1 VRLGCGH
8 GRRFQKLETSQIP
21 FRLLKALRLI
31 DLSFAKEEE
40 LFDDRAPRVDVQAIG
55 EPIEASMLFFG
66 SGVDVEDFD
75 RDLADSEGLRLKR
88 RGEDRERDESSD
100 EFIITADLLSCCHT
114 TSSEVQLDG
123 YKGGWIE
130 IIAGGMFSGKSEEL
144 IRRLRRAVIARQ
156 RVQVFKPIVDDRF
169 ATDDIVSR
177 DDRRLKASPVASS
190 NELLTRVE
198 IGVQVVG
205 IDEVQFFDPGVVEVC
220 MQLADAGIR
229 VIAAGLDQD
238 YMRRPFGPMPALL
251 AVAEEV
257 SKMHAVCVRCRGAA
271 HYSQRVSGGDAQV
284 EVGDSSYEARCR
296 SCYELYKAAPEQE
309 EPVVQLTIP
318 QPA

>member
-1 VRLGCGH
+1 
-8 GRRFQKLETSQIP
+8 
-21 FRLLKALRLI
+21 
-31 DLSFAKEEE
+31 
-40 LFDDRAPRVDVQAIG
+40 
-55 EPIEASMLFFG
+55 M
-66 SGVDVEDFD
+66 
-75 RDLADSEGLRLKR
+75 
-88 RGEDRERDESSD
+88 
-100 EFIITADLLSCCHT
+100 
-114 TSSEVQLDG
+114 DG

-156 RVQVFKPIVDDRF
+156 RVQVFKPLIDDRF
-169 ATDDIVSR
+169 ASEDIVSR
-177 DDRRLKASPVASS
+177 DDRRLKAIPVASS
-190 NELLTRVE
+190 ADFLARVE

-205 IDEVQFFDPGVVEVC
+205 IDEVQFFDAGVVDVC

-271 HYSQRVSGGDAQV
+271 HYSQRVSGGNAQV

-296 SCYELYKAAPEQE
+296 SCYELYEATAPEE

-318 QPA
+318 QSA

>member
-1 VRLGCGH
+1 
-8 GRRFQKLETSQIP
+8 
-21 FRLLKALRLI
+21 
-31 DLSFAKEEE
+31 
-40 LFDDRAPRVDVQAIG
+40 
-55 EPIEASMLFFG
+55 M
-66 SGVDVEDFD
+66 
-75 RDLADSEGLRLKR
+75 
-88 RGEDRERDESSD
+88 
-100 EFIITADLLSCCHT
+100 
-114 TSSEVQLDG
+114 DG

-156 RVQVFKPIVDDRF
+156 RVQVFKPILDDRF
-169 ATDDIVSR
+169 STEDIVSR
-177 DDRRLKASPVASS
+177 DDRRLKASPVTSS
-190 NELLTRVE
+190 AELLARVE

-205 IDEVQFFDPGVVEVC
+205 IDEVQFFDDGVVDVC
-220 MQLADAGIR
+220 MHLADAGIR

-284 EVGDSSYEARCR
+284 EVGDSTYEARCR
-296 SCYELYKAAPEQE
+296 GCYELYKAETQQAE
-309 EPVVQLTIP
+309 EPAVQLTMP
-318 QPA
+318 QPVV

>member
-1 VRLGCGH
+1 
-8 GRRFQKLETSQIP
+8 
-21 FRLLKALRLI
+21 
-31 DLSFAKEEE
+31 
-40 LFDDRAPRVDVQAIG
+40 
-55 EPIEASMLFFG
+55 M
-66 SGVDVEDFD
+66 
-75 RDLADSEGLRLKR
+75 
-88 RGEDRERDESSD
+88 
-100 EFIITADLLSCCHT
+100 
-114 TSSEVQLDG
+114 DG

-144 IRRLRRAVIARQ
+144 IRRLRRAIIGRQ
-156 RVQVFKPIVDDRF
+156 RVQVFKPIIDDRF
-169 ATDDIVSR
+169 SSDDIVSR
-177 DDRRLKASPVASS
+177 DERRLKAIPVTSS
-190 NELLTRVE
+190 GELLTRVE

-205 IDEVQFFDPGVVEVC
+205 IDEVQFFDAGVVEVC

-296 SCYELYKAAPEQE
+296 SCYERYQAAQLE
-309 EPVVQLTIP
+309 EEHVVQLTIP
-318 QPA
+318 QSA